1 MPVRLF
7 LFLLLAGSLFAQAP
21 KEIPKFELSAIQL
34 GEMEIPPLYYTDV
47 KRGTDGKEQRTF
59 VPFPLSNGIRGPVE
73 KISFVPPVKLYTG
86 QVDTTGKPDMKPFL
100 DVPADSPKDRL
111 LLVFYLD
118 REGRQKHGFLNDSET
133 AHPQGSVRVA
143 NFDTG
148 SISFFV
154 GGPTIQVPPH
164 GEAKAVPVINAEG
177 RFPFVH
183 FVDRPGQPQYQAPL
197 KLLRFR
203 SPDQRLL
210 VLYTAM
216 PVGIA
221 SGDEGAGEIKI
232 GFEPVASR
240 LYDTIGKPGTAVVDN
255 KPQTPAQSSPTTP
268 RPAPSPAA
276 QDQEVVLLALGD
288 RLSDLEGIQIEW
300 EGIPQKTSA
309 TLQAGEFLPLRAPV
323 TGGVSLSLTSGNSL
337 GSAHLSPASR
347 QHLVVLVP
355 GEESDSPMYAMAFEN
370 SLQSHP
376 AGGTR
381 VFNLTPYQLA
391 YSVGKEVA
399 YVNPKE
405 QTLITFPPGQSDL
418 KLAVKGIE
426 GWKIVLPEKPV
437 VPEAG
442 KRTALFV
449 YKLPGKNEFN
459 VLEKTQ

>member
-1 MPVRLF
+1 MPLRFF
-7 LFLLLAGSLFAQAP
+7 LFLLLAGPLLAQTP
-21 KEIPKFELSAIQL
+21 KEIPTFELSAIQL
-34 GEMEIPPLYYTDV
+34 GEMEIPPLYRVDV
-47 KRGTDGKEQRTF
+47 KRGPDGMEQRTF
-59 VPFPLSNGIRGPVE
+59 VPFPLSNGVRSPVV
-73 KISFVPPVKLYTG
+73 KIPLVPPVKLYTG
-86 QVDTTGKPDMKPFL
+86 TMDPAGKPDMKPFL
-100 DVPADSPKDRL
+100 DIPAGSPKDRL

-118 REGRQKHGFLNDSET
+118 RDGLQKHGILNDSET

-143 NFDTG
+143 NFDTDRIAF
-148 SISFFV
+148 SV

-164 GEAKAVPVINAEG
+164 GEAKSVPVVNAEG

-183 FVDRPGQPQYQAPL
+183 FVDRPGQPRYQAPL

-216 PVGIA
+216 PTEIPTGEPGEVKIA
-221 SGDEGAGEIKI
+221 
-232 GFEPVASR
+232 FEPVATR
-240 LYDTIGKPGTAVVDN
+240 LYDTIGKPGTAVAD
-255 KPQTPAQSSPTTP
+255 KPQTPARSPGAAP
-268 RPAPSPAA
+268 QPSPGSAA
-276 QDQEVVLLALGD
+276 QDQEVVLLSLGG
-288 RLSDLEGIQIEW
+288 RLPDLAGIRIEW
-300 EGIPQKTSA
+300 DGVPQKSTA

-323 TGGVSLSLTSGNSL
+323 TGGVSLSLNSGGKL

-355 GEESDSPMYAMAFEN
+355 GDDAAMSAMAFEN

-376 AGGTR
+376 LGGTR

-405 QTLITFPPGQSDL
+405 QTLITFPPGQSAL
-418 KLAVKGIE
+418 KIAVKGIE
-426 GWKIVLPEKPV
+426 GWKIVLPEKSIK
-437 VPEAG
+437 PEAG

-449 YKLPGKNEFN
+449 FKLPGKNEFN